1 VAVLS
6 ARREQDINEDERAEE
21 VGAVYCRLAR
31 KKLKDGT
38 LGGPACSPGNVAYI
52 IQNDPIFD
60 RGLRYNDFKRV
71 IEWQGEPIR
80 DETITE
86 LRLAIGDTYDI
97 TPSVALMAEMLAL
110 GARARMY
117 HPVRDY
123 LERVRWD
130 GKHRLSTMLATYV
143 GADDNY
149 LHAEIGRRFMISAVA
164 RIMNPG
170 CKVDTTIILAGPQ
183 GARKSTFFKVLAGE
197 PWFADTALD
206 IGHKDAYLALH
217 GVWLYE
223 LAELASMRPRDAE
236 TVKAFLSAPRDHY
249 RPPYGRV
256 AVDEPRQ
263 VVFVGTT
270 NETGFLN
277 DATGSRRFWPVKVK
291 EIRILELS
299 AARDQLWAEAVHA
312 WRQGERWWLEENGE
326 QDLTSA
332 HEEFAAEDPWDVAIG
347 GWLERQA
354 PGARITVP
362 RVLVDCLEIEAG
374 EQHKG
379 HEMRVSA
386 VLTRKGYSRARV
398 RIDGRREYVWS
409 LSK

>member
-1 VAVLS
+1 
-6 ARREQDINEDERAEE
+6 
-21 VGAVYCRLAR
+21 
-31 KKLKDGT
+31 
-38 LGGPACSPGNVAYI
+38 
-52 IQNDPIFD
+52 
-60 RGLRYNDFKRV
+60 
-71 IEWQGEPIR
+71 
-80 DETITE
+80 
-86 LRLAIGDTYDI
+86 
-97 TPSVALMAEMLAL
+97 
-110 GARARMY
+110 
-117 HPVRDY
+117 
-123 LERVRWD
+123 
-130 GKHRLSTMLATYV
+130 
-143 GADDNY
+143 
-149 LHAEIGRRFMISAVA
+149 
-164 RIMNPG
+164 
-170 CKVDTTIILAGPQ
+170 
-183 GARKSTFFKVLAGE
+183 
-197 PWFADTALD
+197 
-206 IGHKDAYLALH
+206 
-217 GVWLYE
+217 
-223 LAELASMRPRDAE
+223 MRPRDAE

-312 WRQGERWWLEENGE
+312 LRQGERWWLEENGE

-354 PGARITVP
+354 QGARITVP